1 MLRNSLK
8 WGNKMSKITLG
19 ELEQHLWKAADI
31 LRGNMDA
38 SEYKNYIFGLLF
50 LKRMSD
56 QFDEVFEE
64 TLKEEKAKYVTDK
77 EAEEAALEEYN
88 YDIYIPQR
96 ARWNNVSKCQVDIG
110 SEINKAFEELEKQ
123 NSVLEGVL
131 TTVDFNDK
139 NKINDYILRELI
151 SHFSKKRLRTEDFEN
166 PDMLGSAY
174 EYLIKQFASTAGK
187 KAGEFY
193 TPNEVVQV
201 IAKLMD
207 PKEGMSIYDPTC
219 GSGGMLIEAIKEIKN
234 KNQNTMNVNLH
245 GQDSNITTWAI
256 CKMNMILHGV
266 THADIQKGDTIR
278 DPKNREKDGSLKQFD
293 RIMAN
298 PPFSLKNWGED
309 EVSEDTRF
317 IYGIPPK
324 SYGDLAFVEHMI
336 ASLNRT
342 GKMATIVPHGV
353 LFRSGAE
360 GKIRQGIIEDDLIEA
375 IIGLPSSL
383 FYGTGIP
390 AAILVINKNKPDERK
405 DKILFIDASNEYTSG
420 KNQNKLEIENIN
432 KIIETYKK
440 YEEIEKYSK
449 IIIKEE
455 LEKTDFNCN
464 ISRYVDTTEQEE
476 EIDIKL
482 VIEDLKKLKDK
493 NIQAESE
500 LEEYLKELGFGI

>member
-1 MLRNSLK
+1 M
-8 WGNKMSKITLG
+8 NKINLS

-56 QFDEVFEE
+56 QFEEKFELKLE
-64 TLKEEKAKYVTDK
+64 EESAKYSVKEAKEE
-77 EAEEAALEEYN
+77 ALQEYN
-88 YDIYIPQR
+88 YDIYIPSR
-96 ARWNNVSKCQVDIG
+96 ARWENISKYQVDIG
-110 SEINKAFEELEKQ
+110 SEINKAFEEIEKK
-123 NSVLEGVL
+123 NSILEGVL

-139 NKINDYILRELI
+139 NRINDSTLRELI
-151 SHFSKKRLRTEDFEN
+151 AHFSKKRLRTEDFEN

-193 TPNEVVQV
+193 TPNEVVQI

-207 PKEGMSIYDPTC
+207 AEEGMSIYDPTC

-234 KNQNTMNVNLH
+234 KNQNTMNVNLF

-309 EVSEDTRF
+309 VVADDTRF

-342 GKMATIVPHGV
+342 GKMATVVPHGV
-353 LFRSGAE
+353 LFRGGAE
-360 GKIRQGIIEDDLIEA
+360 GKIRKGIIEDDLIET

-383 FYGTGIP
+383 FYGTGIQ
-390 AAILVINKNKPDERK
+390 AAILVINKNKPEERK
-405 DKILFIDASNEYTSG
+405 KNILFIDASNEYTPG
-420 KNQNKLEIENIN
+420 KNQNKLETENIN

-449 IIIKEE
+449 IVTKIE
-455 LEKTDFNCN
+455 LEETDYNCN
-464 ISRYVDTTEQEE
+464 ISRYVDTTEPEE
-476 EIDIKL
+476 EIDIKS
-482 VIEDLKKLKDK
+482 VIKELNKIKEK
-493 NIQAESE
+493 NIQTENE
-500 LEEYLKELGFGI
+500 LNEYLKELGY

>member
-1 MLRNSLK
+1 M
-8 WGNKMSKITLG
+8 NKINLS
-19 ELEQHLWKAADI
+19 ELDQHLWKAADI

-56 QFDEVFEE
+56 QFEEKFELKLE
-64 TLKEEKAKYVTDK
+64 EESAKYSVKEAKEE
-77 EAEEAALEEYN
+77 ALQEYN
-88 YDIYIPQR
+88 YDIYIPSR
-96 ARWNNVSKCQVDIG
+96 ARWENISKYQVDIG
-110 SEINKAFEELEKQ
+110 SEINKAFEEIEKK
-123 NSVLEGVL
+123 NSILEGVL

-139 NKINDYILRELI
+139 NRINDSTLRELI
-151 SHFSKKRLRTEDFEN
+151 AHFSKKRLRTEDFEN

-193 TPNEVVQV
+193 TPNEVVQI

-207 PKEGMSIYDPTC
+207 AEEGMSIYDPTC

-234 KNQNTMNVNLH
+234 KNQNTMNVNLF

-309 EVSEDTRF
+309 VVADDTRF

-342 GKMATIVPHGV
+342 GKMATVVPHGV
-353 LFRSGAE
+353 LFRGGAE
-360 GKIRQGIIEDDLIEA
+360 GKIRKGIIEDDLIET

-383 FYGTGIP
+383 FYGTGIQ
-390 AAILVINKNKPDERK
+390 AAILVINKNKPEERK
-405 DKILFIDASNEYTSG
+405 KNILFIDASNEYTPG
-420 KNQNKLEIENIN
+420 KNQNKLETENIN

-449 IIIKEE
+449 IVTKIE
-455 LEKTDFNCN
+455 LEETDYNCN
-464 ISRYVDTTEQEE
+464 ISRYVDTTEPEE
-476 EIDIKL
+476 EIDIKS
-482 VIEDLKKLKDK
+482 VIKELNKIKEK
-493 NIQAESE
+493 NIQTENE
-500 LEEYLKELGFGI
+500 LNEYLKELGY

>member
-1 MLRNSLK
+1 M
-8 WGNKMSKITLG
+8 NKINLS

-56 QFDEVFEE
+56 QFEEKFELRLE
-64 TLKEEKAKYVTDK
+64 EESAKYSITEAKEE
-77 EAEEAALEEYN
+77 ALQEYN
-88 YDIYIPQR
+88 YDIYIPSR
-96 ARWNNVSKCQVDIG
+96 ARWENISKHQVDIG
-110 SEINKAFEELEKQ
+110 SEINKAFEEIEKK
-123 NSVLEGVL
+123 NPILEGVL

-139 NKINDYILRELI
+139 NRINDSTLRELI
-151 SHFSKKRLRTEDFEN
+151 AHFSKKRLRTEDFEN

-193 TPNEVVQV
+193 TPNEVVQI

-207 PKEGMSIYDPTC
+207 AEEGMSIYDPTC

-234 KNQNTMNVNLH
+234 KNQNTMNVNLF

-309 EVSEDTRF
+309 VVADDTRF

-342 GKMATIVPHGV
+342 GKMATVVPHGV

-360 GKIRQGIIEDDLIEA
+360 GKIRKGIIEDDLIEA
-375 IIGLPSSL
+375 IIGLPSAL

-390 AAILVINKNKPDERK
+390 AAILIINKNKPEERK
-405 DKILFIDASNEYTSG
+405 EKILFIDASNEYTPG
-420 KNQNKLEIENIN
+420 KNQNKLETENIN

-449 IIIKEE
+449 TVTKIE
-455 LEKTDFNCN
+455 LEETDYNCN
-464 ISRYVDTTEQEE
+464 ISRYVDTTELEE
-476 EIDIKL
+476 EIDIKA
-482 VIEDLKKLKDK
+482 VIKELNKIKEK
-493 NIQAESE
+493 NIQTENE
-500 LEEYLKELGFGI
+500 LNEYLKELGY